1 MNLVNTTSKVRKQEI
16 SVDAVALFDIL
27 LIALM
32 MTLLGSKFVS
42 SPGLG
47 LELGA
52 GKDLPKMAS
61 PDGAITD
68 SDINVL
74 SARGE
79 TMLIFDGAIYSV
91 DSFRR
96 HFSRA
101 KKGGRGTILI
111 KADKNLGAQMLVEI
125 CEAAKAAGFEK
136 AVIAAT
142 ADEK

>member
-68 SDINVL
+68 ADINVL

-96 HFSRA
+96 Q
-101 KKGGRGTILI
+101 
-111 KADKNLGAQMLVEI
+111 ADKNLGAQTLVEI
-125 CEAAKAAGFEK
+125 CEAAKAAGFDK

>member
-79 TMLIFDGAIYSV
+79 AMLIFDGAIYPV
-91 DSFRR
+91 ASFRR
-96 HFSRA
+96 HFC
-101 KKGGRGTILI
+101 TILPYKPPD
-111 KADKNLGAQMLVEI
+111 KAELPDKR
-125 CEAAKAAGFEK
+125 CAKPWRGHSLPC
-136 AVIAAT
+136 T
-142 ADEK
+142 Q